1 MGSYYITYT
10 DIHPKE
16 TTTYFDA
23 SGDKLTC
30 HPDGRQVLDRKFA
43 DYVCVTDSTVTWMRE
58 VEV

>member
-23 SGDKLTC
+23 SGYKLTC
-30 HPDGRQVLDRKFA
+30 HPDGRQELDGKFV
-43 DYVCVTDSTVTWMRE
+43 DYVRVTDRTVTWTRE
-58 VEV
+58 MEV